1 MSNLSIFNFES
12 HTVRSTLV
20 DGEPWFVAADV
31 CRALTIADASM
42 AVARLDDEEK
52 GTSSIGTL
60 GGTQEMTTINESG
73 LYSLTLTSRKEEAKR
88 FKKWLTSEVLPS
100 IRKTGKY
107 ETTKQHPTTTTTLP
121 IAEEAVRVA
130 SAISDCLH
138 LEGSG
143 RLAMLEKCIA
153 LKAPS
158 YLPAL
163 PAYAI
168 DAPRTTDGKLI
179 SSGEGSSL
187 TCAPVSDLLK
197 KFSVTF
203 SPASFNKLLLSK
215 GFLEVLERKSTSQPG
230 AVRSYKAVSA
240 KGLAYGK
247 NLVNPKAQ
255 GETQPYWFHNT
266 FPQLLKELNV
276 QL

>member
-1 MSNLSIFNFES
+1 MSNVSIFNFES
-12 HTVRSTLV
+12 NTVRSTII
-20 DGEPWFVAADV
+20 DGEPWFVASDV

-42 AVARLDDEEK
+42 AVARLDEDEK
-52 GTSSIGTL
+52 GTNTVGTL
-60 GGTQEMTTINESG
+60 GGSQEMIVISESG

-107 ETTKQHPTTTTTLP
+107 AAPEAKQQPTLP
-121 IAEEAVRVA
+121 LAEEAVRVA

-158 YLPAL
+158 YLPVL

-179 SSGEGSSL
+179 NSGEGSSL

-197 KFSVTF
+197 KFSVGLSSVT
-203 SPASFNKLLLSK
+203 FNKLLLSQ
-215 GFLEVLERKSTSQPG
+215 GFLEVLERKSNSQPG

-276 QL
+276 

>member
-1 MSNLSIFNFES
+1 MTSLELVEFINSERAEGEAELRHDSFMAKVPKVLGGVQNLLDTYIHPQNGQTYSCYRFPKREACLMAMSYSYELQAKVFDRMTELEAKQAPAPLPLTSSQQN
-12 HTVRSTLV
+12 TR
-20 DGEPWFVAADV
+20 DAADWMCKMLNIEGSAKV
-31 CRALTIADASM
+31 
-42 AVARLDDEEK
+42 AVAE
-52 GTSSIGTL
+52 
-60 GGTQEMTTINESG
+60 
-73 LYSLTLTSRKEEAKR
+73 Y
-88 FKKWLTSEVLPS
+88 
-100 IRKTGKY
+100 
-107 ETTKQHPTTTTTLP
+107 
-121 IAEEAVRVA
+121 
-130 SAISDCLH
+130 
-138 LEGSG
+138 
-143 RLAMLEKCIA
+143 A
-153 LKAPS
+153 LKLTAPEMI
-158 YLPAL
+158 PML

-197 KFSVTF
+197 KFSVAF
-203 SPASFNKLLLSK
+203 SPANFNKLLLSE

-276 QL
+276 